1 MEWNGLLRRNPDKTP
16 ILCIGHNPHR
26 AIGTLTDRLVQIH
39 RPTTT
44 MLHSTRTAPSS
55 KVVCASDPES
65 AANFR
70 LPFERARRE
79 IYGPSIG
86 SGVRFRLSKQYPL
99 SYRIDYALGSHS
111 DSLYFSVGEA
121 F

>member
-1 MEWNGLLRRNPDKTP
+1 
-16 ILCIGHNPHR
+16 
-26 AIGTLTDRLVQIH
+26 
-39 RPTTT
+39 

-55 KVVCASDPES
+55 KVVCASGPES

-86 SGVRFRLSKQYPL
+86 SGVRFRLSKEYPH
-99 SYRIDYALGSHS
+99 SYQIDYGVDIHS
-111 DSLYFSVGEA
+111 DSLYFSVAEA